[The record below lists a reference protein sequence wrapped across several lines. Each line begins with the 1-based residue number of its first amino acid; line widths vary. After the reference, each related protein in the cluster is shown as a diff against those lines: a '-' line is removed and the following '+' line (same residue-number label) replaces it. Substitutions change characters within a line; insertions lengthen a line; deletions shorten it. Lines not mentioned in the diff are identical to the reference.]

1 VAGFR
6 AQKCALEAAGRTKIF
21 AEQIS
26 SVLQRYRLESSLDY
40 LRDGRARGEHA
51 RQAGALMRDLL
62 GIVAKIEAKSASLRI
77 LAMNLDTTAAT
88 GKLYAERLGQRR
100 RV

>member
-1 VAGFR
+1 
-6 AQKCALEAAGRTKIF
+6 
-21 AEQIS
+21 
-26 SVLQRYRLESSLDY
+26 
-40 LRDGRARGEHA
+40 
-51 RQAGALMRDLL
+51 MRDLL

>member
-26 SVLQRYRLESSLDY
+26 SVLKRYRLENY
-40 LRDGRARGEHA
+40 LRDGRARGGHA